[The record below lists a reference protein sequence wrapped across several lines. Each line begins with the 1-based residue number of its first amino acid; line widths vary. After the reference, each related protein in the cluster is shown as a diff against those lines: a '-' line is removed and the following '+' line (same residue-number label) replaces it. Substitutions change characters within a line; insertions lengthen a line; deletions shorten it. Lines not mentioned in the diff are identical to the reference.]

1 MKLRSVRRFLHL
13 SLIHIKLVKK
23 RIRIAQRLG
32 VDLGEMKEW
41 YLEYQIHKNRPGL
54 LGDISSL
61 LGMLSIN
68 IVSINGLEDRRR
80 GMLIRSSSD
89 DQIERFRAILDTIDN
104 ITVKKFREPRVR
116 DRLAIRHGRYIE
128 RDADDKKT
136 FRFVRDELGLLV
148 DFMAELFK
156 KNEHYLVGIRGMP
169 RVGKTESV
177 VAASVCANKR
187 WSFISSTLL
196 RQTVRSQLG
205 EDELSGNHI
214 YIIDGIVSTMRATEK
229 HRMLVNDLMN
239 IPAVKVIEHP
249 DIFIRETEYTLE
261 DFGCIIE
268 LRNEENEEINYD
280 VVESGFSSFD
290 IS

>member
-1 MKLRSVRRFLHL
+1 
-13 SLIHIKLVKK
+13 
-23 RIRIAQRLG
+23 
-32 VDLGEMKEW
+32 MKEW
-41 YLEYQIHKNRPGL
+41 YLEYLIHKNRPGL

-68 IVSINGLEDRRR
+68 IVTINGVEDKRR
-80 GMLIRSSSD
+80 GMLIRSNSD
-89 DQIERFRAILDTIDN
+89 DQIKRFRGILETIDN
-104 ITVKKFREPRVR
+104 ITVTKLREPKVR

-156 KNEHYLVGIRGMP
+156 KDQHYLVGIRGMP

-187 WSFISSTLL
+187 WSFLSSTLL
-196 RQTVRSQLG
+196 RQTIRSQLA

-229 HRMLVNDLMN
+229 HRLLVEDIMN
-239 IPAVKVIEHP
+239 HPVVKVVEHP
-249 DIFIRETEYTLE
+249 DIFVRETEFTMD
-261 DFGCIIE
+261 DFDCIIE
-268 LRNEENEEINYD
+268 LRNDENEEISYD
-280 VVESGFSSFD
+280 IVESGFSSFD